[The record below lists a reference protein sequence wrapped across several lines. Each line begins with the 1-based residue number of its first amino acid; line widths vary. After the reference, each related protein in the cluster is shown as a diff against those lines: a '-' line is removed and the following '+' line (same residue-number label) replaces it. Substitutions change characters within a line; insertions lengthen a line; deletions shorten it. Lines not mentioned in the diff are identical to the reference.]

1 MRKFLFLFI
10 LLFSLTSFAQEE
22 ILNFDSQIIVDKD
35 GGLDVT
41 ETITVRAEGDKI
53 KRGIFRV
60 LPQYFKK
67 GNRLFAID
75 LKYSHFSVLK
85 NGMGE
90 SNFTEEK
97 NKNIYL
103 YIGDRNRYLTSGE
116 YTYTIRYKVN
126 NALIYL
132 DDRDELYWN
141 ITGNDWDFPILNAST
156 TITFPQ
162 NFPFIEAYGYTGRSG
177 SQGANYTYTQLA
189 ENKFTFTTTQPLKRQ
204 EGLTIAIGAKKR
216 FFQQPVTDK
225 TQEFL
230 LKAEIF
236 FYSFPLPTSTKLAI
250 IALFFISLILSIIW
264 FIWGKDPKKGTIIPL
279 FYPPK
284 GISPAQMGMLYNQK
298 FDYDLLM
305 ASLLHL
311 SLDKNITIT
320 EEPIFDSYQGKIGT
334 DYVIRNHSYDEE
346 KEALEEQKL
355 LLALPEE
362 LKLNSDYSWQITKI
376 AQRYKYTLDKI
387 VDEEK
392 LYKRRETIKRTM
404 INLSIFSFFIL
415 IIYGFVQDIR
425 TVFVMAIIYFVVFAF
440 FRIMGQ
446 PTPKGRKLLDEIEG
460 FRLYLEKAE
469 EEQIKALNPPQMSH
483 KYYEEILPYA
493 TALGLQNQWASYL
506 TTAIENGIVLDKPT
520 IITISSN
527 DYSSFRSSFR
537 NNIQT
542 QSSGSS
548 LSSSNRGFSS
558 SSRRSYSGGSSRG
571 GSSGGGGGGGGGGG
585 W

>member
-10 LLFSLTSFAQEE
+10 LFFGLASFAQEE
-22 ILNFDSQIIVDKD
+22 IIHFDSQIIVDKD
-35 GGLDVT
+35 GGLDIT
-41 ETITVRAEGDKI
+41 ETITVRAEGNKI
-53 KRGIFRV
+53 QRGIFRV

-67 GNRLFAID
+67 GNRLFATN
-75 LKYSHFSVLK
+75 LKYSYFSVFK
-85 NGMGE
+85 NGVGE
-90 SNFTEEK
+90 NSFIQEK

-103 YIGDRNRYLTSGE
+103 YIGNRNRLLPSGE
-116 YTYTIRYKVN
+116 YTYTIRYKVS

-132 DDRDELYWN
+132 NDRDELYWN

-162 NFPFIEAYGYTGRSG
+162 DFPFIEAYGYTGRTG
-177 SQGANYTYTQLA
+177 SQGADYTYTQLA
-189 ENKFTFTTTQPLKRQ
+189 ENKFTFTTTQPLTRR
-204 EGLTIAIGAKKR
+204 EGLTVAIGMEKG
-216 FFQQPVTDK
+216 FFTQPATDK
-225 TQEFL
+225 AQELL
-230 LKAEIF
+230 LKAEIL
-236 FYSFPLPTSTKLAI
+236 FYAIPLPTSAKLAI
-250 IALFFISLILSIIW
+250 IALFFISIGLSIIW
-264 FIWGKDPKKGTIIPL
+264 FIWGKDPKKGIIIPL

-298 FDYDLLM
+298 FDFDLLM

-311 SLDKNITIT
+311 SLDKDITIT
-320 EEPIFDSYQGKIGT
+320 KEEQLDNYQHKIGT
-334 DYVIRNHSYDEE
+334 DYVIRNLNTGNE

-355 LLALPEE
+355 LLSLPDE
-362 LKLNSDYSWQITKI
+362 LKLNSNYRQQITKI

-387 VDEEK
+387 ADEEK
-392 LYKRRETIKRTM
+392 LYKRREALKRSM

-425 TVFVMAIIYFVVFAF
+425 TVFVIAIIYLVVFAF

-460 FRLYLEKAE
+460 FKLYLEKAE

-506 TTAIENGIVLDKPT
+506 TTAIENGIVQDRPT
-520 IITISSN
+520 IVTISSN
-527 DYSSFRSSFR
+527 DYSGFRSSFR
-537 NNIQT
+537 SNVQA

-548 LSSSNRGFSS
+548 SSSGSSFSS
-558 SSRRSYSGGSSRG
+558 RSSYSGGSSGG

>member
-10 LLFSLTSFAQEE
+10 LFFGLASFAQEE
-22 ILNFDSQIIVDKD
+22 IIHFDSQIIVDKD
-35 GGLDVT
+35 GGLDIT
-41 ETITVRAEGDKI
+41 ETITVRAEGNKI
-53 KRGIFRV
+53 QRGIFRV

-67 GNRLFAID
+67 GNRLFATN
-75 LKYSHFSVLK
+75 LKYSYFSVFK
-85 NGMGE
+85 NGVGE
-90 SNFTEEK
+90 DSFTQEK

-103 YIGDRNRYLTSGE
+103 YIGNRNRLLPSGE
-116 YTYTIRYKVN
+116 YTYTIRYKVS

-132 DDRDELYWN
+132 NDRDELYWN

-156 TITFPQ
+156 TITFPR
-162 NFPFIEAYGYTGRSG
+162 NFPFIEAYGYTGRTG
-177 SQGANYTYTQLA
+177 SQGADYTYTQLA
-189 ENKFTFTTTQPLKRQ
+189 ENKFTFTTTQPLTRR
-204 EGLTIAIGAKKR
+204 EGLTVAIGMEKG
-216 FFQQPVTDK
+216 FFTQPATDK
-225 TQEFL
+225 AQELL
-230 LKAEIF
+230 LKAEIL
-236 FYSFPLPTSTKLAI
+236 FYAIPLPTSAKLAI
-250 IALFFISLILSIIW
+250 IALFFISIGLSIIW
-264 FIWGKDPKKGTIIPL
+264 FIWGKDPKKGIIIPL

-298 FDYDLLM
+298 FDFDLLM

-311 SLDKNITIT
+311 SLDKDITIT
-320 EEPIFDSYQGKIGT
+320 KEEQLDNYQHKIGT
-334 DYVIRNHSYDEE
+334 DYVIRNLNTGNE

-355 LLALPEE
+355 LLSLPDE
-362 LKLNSDYSWQITKI
+362 LKLNSNYRQQITKI

-387 VDEEK
+387 ADEEK
-392 LYKRRETIKRTM
+392 LYKRREALKRSM

-425 TVFVMAIIYFVVFAF
+425 TVFVIAIIYLVVFAF

-460 FRLYLEKAE
+460 FKLYLEKAE

-506 TTAIENGIVLDKPT
+506 TTAIENGIVQDRPT
-520 IITISSN
+520 IVTISSN
-527 DYSSFRSSFR
+527 DYSGFRSSFR
-537 NNIQT
+537 SNVQA

-548 LSSSNRGFSS
+548 SSSGSSFSS
-558 SSRRSYSGGSSRG
+558 RSSYSGGSSGG